1 MKRLYLK
8 IYLTIIVS
16 LLLVALVGGTIWR
29 LGVDTTPL
37 HETLEAAGELVAS
50 NLPPQSAPR
59 EEQARA
65 IEQLSRKLGVDVAL
79 YDSARRLIAQAGR
92 PLPPPPPNGQTG
104 GFLFGRGGP
113 AWAAQL
119 PDGRWI
125 IARTPPRHRH
135 PALGLALVLGGVAL
149 AIGLGA
155 FPVVRGL
162 TRRLERLQHGV
173 ETLGAGQLSSRVKVE
188 GRDEVAR
195 LADSFNR
202 SAARIEE
209 LVNAHRLLLA
219 NASHELRTPLSRLRL
234 AVELYQKTGEDKYKA
249 DLERDIAELDMLVD
263 EILLASRLDIATT
276 LQTTEDVD
284 LLALAAE
291 ECAHYEDS
299 EAQGEPVIIKGDPRL
314 LRRLIRNL
322 LENARRH
329 GKPPVRI
336 EVSHPPHQVVIDVID
351 AGPGIP
357 EAEREPIFTPF
368 YRLASDGT
376 GSGLGLSL
384 ARQIARLHGGDIAV
398 VTRPDAVSCFRVTLP
413 VS

>member
-16 LLLVALVGGTIWR
+16 LLLVVLVGGAIWR

-50 NLPPQSAPR
+50 NLPPHTAPR
-59 EEQARA
+59 EEQERA
-65 IEQLSRKLGVDVAL
+65 VAQLSRKLGVDVAL
-79 YDSARRLIAQAGR
+79 FDSSRRLIAQAGR
-92 PLPPPPPNGQTG
+92 PLPPPPPHGQTG

-119 PDGRWI
+119 PDGRWMV
-125 IARTPPRHRH
+125 ARTPPRHRH

-149 AIGLGA
+149 AVGLCA

-188 GRDEVAR
+188 GRDEIAR

-202 SAARIEE
+202 AAGRIEE

-234 AVELYQKTGEDKYKA
+234 GVELFQKTGEEKYKA
-249 DLERDIAELDMLVD
+249 DLARDIGELDALVD
-263 EILLASRLDIATT
+263 EILLASRLDITKT
-276 LQTTEDVD
+276 LQTSEDVD

-291 ECAHYEDS
+291 ECAHYEGS
-299 EAQGEPVIIKGDPRL
+299 EAQGEQVVIKGDPRL
-314 LRRLIRNL
+314 LRRLMRNL
-322 LENARRH
+322 LENAKRH
-329 GKPPVRI
+329 GQPPVRI
-336 EVSHPPHQVVIDVID
+336 EVQHPPHQAVIDVLD
-351 AGPGIP
+351 SGPGIP
-357 EAEREPIFTPF
+357 DAEREHIFTPF
-368 YRLASDGT
+368 YRLASETT
-376 GSGLGLSL
+376 GAGLGLSL
-384 ARQIARLHGGDIAV
+384 ARQIARLHGGDVAV
-398 VTRPDAVSCFRVTLP
+398 VTRPDAASCFRVTLP
-413 VS
+413 V

>member
-16 LLLVALVGGTIWR
+16 LLLVVLVGGAIWR

-37 HETLEAAGELVAS
+37 HETLEAASELVAA
-50 NLPPQSAPR
+50 NLPSPTAPL

-65 IEQLSRKLGVDVAL
+65 VEQLSRRLGVDVAL

-92 PLPPPPPNGQTG
+92 PLPPPPPNGQSG
-104 GFLFGRGGP
+104 AFLFGRGGP

-119 PDGRWI
+119 SDGRWI
-125 IARTPPRHRH
+125 VARTPPRHRH
-135 PALGLALVLGGVAL
+135 PAIGLALVLGGVAL
-149 AIGLGA
+149 AVGLCA

-195 LADSFNR
+195 LAESFNR
-202 SAARIEE
+202 SAGRIEE

-234 AVELYQKTGEDKYKA
+234 AVELFQKTGDTKYKA
-249 DLERDIAELDMLVD
+249 DLERDIAELDALVD
-263 EILLASRLDIATT
+263 EILLASRLDITKT
-276 LQTTEDVD
+276 LQTSEDVD

-299 EAQGEPVIIKGDPRL
+299 EAQGEPVIITGDPRL

-322 LENARRH
+322 LENAKRH

-336 EVSHPPHQVVIDVID
+336 EVSHPPRQAILDVID
-351 AGPGIP
+351 GGPGIP
-357 EAEREPIFTPF
+357 DAEREHIFTPF
-368 YRLASDGT
+368 YRLASDQT

-398 VTRPDAVSCFRVTLP
+398 VTRPDAASCFRVSLP
-413 VS
+413 V